1 MKRARKGSKC
11 NWFDPV
17 IDSHKKIPPAA
28 KSNPPNRGGSQIAPP
43 RWSSAEPVVFGY
55 EELIVDPSHP
65 F

>member
-1 MKRARKGSKC
+1 M
-11 NWFDPV
+11 DE
-17 IDSHKKIPPAA
+17 AA
-28 KSNPPNRGGSQIAPP
+28 KSNPPTRGGSQIAPP